1 MITSQSGDVRYKTA
15 FSDGIHEG
23 LADTTKDKG
32 GSNLGFR
39 PHDLLEAALAAC
51 MNMWMRMYADHHNLP
66 LSGAIVTVQLDRSR
80 PEEVIFNYSVDLD
93 GELSET
99 QYSKL
104 IEIAGTCPVH
114 RTLSKK
120 VAFQMTTA
128 QR

>member
-1 MITSQSGDVRYKTA
+1 MITSQSGDVRYQIA

-23 LADTTKDKG
+23 FADTTKDKG
-32 GSNLGFR
+32 GSHSGFR

-51 MNMWMRMYADHHNLP
+51 MNMWIRMYADHHNLP
-66 LSGAIVTVQLDRSR
+66 LSGAIVNVQLDRSR
-80 PEEVIFNYSVDLD
+80 AEEVIFRYSVDLK

-104 IEIAGTCPVH
+104 VEIAGTCPVH

-120 VAFQMTTA
+120 LTFQLATA